1 MTHSESISKIAAALV
16 KAQGAMPAVGKEGNN
31 PAFRSRYMTLDGILA
46 VAVPVLTKHGIAVVQ
61 GSQVESLDESQRP
74 VAVCIETRLLHESGE
89 WLAVEAII
97 PVSKQDAHGMGSA
110 ITYGRR
116 YSLASILGIMADEDD
131 DANNAVSAAP
141 RPVSKPQPLRQP
153 GQPFVI
159 TEPVGGRNG
168 NR

>member
-1 MTHSESISKIAAALV
+1 MQHSESISKIAAALV

-31 PAFRSRYMTLDGILA
+31 PAFRSKYMTLDGILA

-61 GSQVESLDESQRP
+61 GSQVESLDENQRP
-74 VAVCIETRLLHESGE
+74 VSVCIETRLLHESGE

-131 DANNAVSAAP
+131 DANNAVAQKPAP
-141 RPVSKPQPLRQP
+141 ASQPRRS
-153 GQPFVI
+153 GFVM
-159 TEPVGGRNG
+159 TEPIGGKNG

>member
-131 DANNAVSAAP
+131 DANNAVSVPSQP
-141 RPVSKPQPLRQP
+141 RRQ
-153 GQPFVI
+153 GFVI

>member
-16 KAQGAMPAVGKEGNN
+16 KAQGGMPAVGKEGNN

-141 RPVSKPQPLRQP
+141 KQAMPSQPRRQ
-153 GQPFVI
+153 GFVI

>member
-31 PAFRSRYMTLDGILA
+31 PAFRSKYMTLDGILA